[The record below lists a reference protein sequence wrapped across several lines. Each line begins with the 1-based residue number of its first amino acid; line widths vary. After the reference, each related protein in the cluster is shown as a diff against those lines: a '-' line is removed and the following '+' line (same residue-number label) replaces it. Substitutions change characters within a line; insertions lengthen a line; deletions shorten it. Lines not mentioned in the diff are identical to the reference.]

1 MQREKL
7 VKGKA
12 GVTLVALV
20 ITIVI
25 LLILAGVSIGALTG
39 EDGIIE
45 KAIQAKDG
53 QVIAMEIEQIEIAYL
68 MCKINKSKEEDKI
81 TDADLR
87 EELIKQ
93 QHDVDTTS
101 SETSEG
107 YFIYVTFNNSKRTYI
122 IDEDGNVKHVVSEQ
136 FDTSKIDQKM
146 VKQEISFQDSIATIR
161 NPDRGWYRPVPIQL
175 GSSIDIQTQCTIAI
189 KENIQILHLRVN
201 IGQLSGNA
209 NADGVDKD
217 LTPEQLSSL
226 NSILD
231 TIRKNRLNV
240 IIRFAYDLDGNTGKE
255 PKAFDTIKKHI
266 GQLSSFFD
274 SNKDIISTVEAGF
287 LGPWGEMHSAG
298 IYQADN
304 YYKILIETLLENTPR
319 DMKINVRKP
328 YFFKL
333 VVGDLNDSQHR
344 LGIFNDGYLGSLTD
358 LGTFD
363 NGISREDFV
372 KWMETQGQ
380 YTMYGGEVT
389 KSGLEGDEKY
399 NDSKFALE
407 EMPKTH
413 TTYLNSQFNL
423 QVLDTK
429 WKNQNYTSSDSE
441 YNGQTAYKYITDHL
455 GYRMVVRDSKIS
467 SSVEKGD
474 ICGVNLELENVGF
487 GNIIKTQKVSVI
499 LRKNLEYYETTL
511 DINANNIKSGEKS
524 NVNFY
529 FYIPSDIEAGDWQ
542 VYLKISNEARS
553 DYVIQFANSNM
564 WDEDLLANCIGKV
577 TIENSVA
584 KEGINIRQAF
594 SMKATDGYKGQIA
607 EKVATI
613 PVTIGFY
620 REGVNEPIT
629 SKQFNLELGTII
641 NFTDASVLSSLNI
654 QLPNGYRFKGAQCY
668 AITNDWA
675 YHNSIT
681 IPNSAN
687 EQSYWI
693 NVFVE

>member
-1 MQREKL
+1 MQQERL

-25 LLILAGVSIGALTG
+25 LLILAGVSIGTLTG
-39 EDGIIE
+39 ENGIIE
-45 KAIQAKDG
+45 KAIEAKEG
-53 QVIAMEIEQIEIAYL
+53 QVIAMEIEQIEITYL
-68 MCKINKSKEEDKI
+68 MCKINKSKEGNKI

-93 QHDVDTTS
+93 QHDVDTSS
-101 SETSEG
+101 SETSDG
-107 YFIYVTFNNSKRTYI
+107 YFIYVTFNNSKRTYV
-122 IDEDGNVKHVVSEQ
+122 IDEDGNVKHVVSGQ

-161 NPDRGWYRPVPIQL
+161 NPDRGWYRPVTIQL
-175 GSSIDIQTQCTIAI
+175 GSNVDIQTQCASAI
-189 KENIQILHLRVN
+189 KENIQLLHLRVN
-201 IGQLSGNA
+201 IGQLSGNV

-217 LTPEQLSSL
+217 FTPEQLSSL

-255 PKAFDTIKKHI
+255 PKSFDTIKKHI

-304 YYKILIETLLENTPR
+304 YYKILTETLLENTPR

-553 DYVIQFANSNM
+553 DYAIQFANPNM

-607 EKVATI
+607 EKVVTI

-641 NFTDASVLSSLNI
+641 NFTDANVLSSLNI

-681 IPNSAN
+681 IPNSTN